1 MILCNHHMD
10 ILSLFSSPKI
20 DEDIETEIP
29 AKARAR
35 GYRELLRK
43 LADLGTITA
52 SDLMTPRSLVEA
64 LDVDVEIEN
73 MPLWKTST
81 TLHFPVYEGD
91 MDKVVGW
98 ISNEALR
105 NLSESGHT
113 GSLRGQYMPVHHVP
127 ENMPLDQ
134 AFLKFVQTSA
144 PLFVVQNDHGV
155 TTGVLYLND
164 VLEAFFG
171 VDIEPP
177 EFHNTAHG

>member
-1 MILCNHHMD
+1 MYLMD
-10 ILSLFSSPKI
+10 ILSLFGSAKN
-20 DEDIETEIP
+20 EIETKIESTSP
-29 AKARAR
+29 TRAR

-43 LADLGTITA
+43 LSELGSITA
-52 SDLMTPRSLVEA
+52 TDLMTPRSLVEA
-64 LDVDVEIEN
+64 LDVNVEIEN

-81 TLHFPVYEGD
+81 TLHFAVYEGD
-91 MDKVVGW
+91 LDKAVGW
-98 ISNEALR
+98 ISNEGLR

-113 GSLRGQYMPVHHVP
+113 GNLHGQYMPVHHIS
-127 ENMPLDQ
+127 EKLPLDQ

>member
-1 MILCNHHMD
+1 MD

-20 DEDIETEIP
+20 EAELPTEILP
-29 AKARAR
+29 RAR

-43 LADLGTITA
+43 LADLGTITS

-81 TLHFPVYEGD
+81 TLHFPIYEGD
-91 MDKVVGW
+91 LDKAVGW
-98 ISNEALR
+98 ISNEGLR

-113 GSLRGQYMPVHHVP
+113 GSLRNQYIPVHHIP
-127 ENMPLDQ
+127 ESLPLDQ

-144 PLFVVQNDHGV
+144 PLFIVQNDHGV

-177 EFHNTAHG
+177 EFHNSAHG